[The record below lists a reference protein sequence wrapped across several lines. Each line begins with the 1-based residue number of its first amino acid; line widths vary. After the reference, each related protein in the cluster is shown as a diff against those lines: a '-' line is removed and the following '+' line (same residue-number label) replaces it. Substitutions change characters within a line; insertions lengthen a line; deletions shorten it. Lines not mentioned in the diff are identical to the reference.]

1 MNRHI
6 HTLLVSTDNLLTV
19 MNGTGLEI
27 RQFVLI
33 YVELDG
39 LWFTIH
45 SGDADNIIE
54 VLMNIDIDRNIR
66 IKKRLMECN
75 HAVEGIG

>member
-1 MNRHI
+1 
-6 HTLLVSTDNLLTV
+6 
-19 MNGTGLEI
+19 MNGTGLKI

-39 LWFTIH
+39 LWLNVH
-45 SGDADNIIE
+45 PGDADNIIE

-75 HAVEGIG
+75 HAVEGVG

>member
-1 MNRHI
+1 MDRHE
-6 HTLLVSTDNLLTV
+6 HTRLVSTDNLLTM
-19 MNGTGLEI
+19 MNGTGLKI

-39 LWFTIH
+39 LWLNVH
-45 SGDADNIIE
+45 PGDADNIIE

-66 IKKRLMECN
+66 IKKSLMECN
-75 HAVEGIG
+75 HAVEGVG

>member
-1 MNRHI
+1 MDRHE
-6 HTLLVSTDNLLTV
+6 HTRLVSTDNLLAV

-33 YVELDG
+33 YVELDS
-39 LWFTIH
+39 LWLTIH
-45 SGDADNIIE
+45 PGDADNIIE

-66 IKKRLMECN
+66 IKKRLVECN
-75 HAVEGIG
+75 HAVEGVG

>member
-6 HTLLVSTDNLLTV
+6 HTLLVSTDNLLAV
-19 MNGTGLEI
+19 MNGAGLEI

-33 YVELDG
+33 YMELDG
-39 LWFTIH
+39 LRLNVH
-45 SGDADNIIE
+45 PGDADNIIE

>member
-1 MNRHI
+1 
-6 HTLLVSTDNLLTV
+6 
-19 MNGTGLEI
+19 MNGTGLKI

-39 LWFTIH
+39 LWLTVH
-45 SGDADNIIE
+45 PCNADNIIE
-54 VLMNIDIDRNIR
+54 VFMNIDIDRNIR

>member
-1 MNRHI
+1 MDRHE
-6 HTLLVSTDNLLTV
+6 HTRLVSTDNLLTM
-19 MNGTGLEI
+19 MNGTGLKI

-39 LWFTIH
+39 LWLNVH
-45 SGDADNIIE
+45 PGDADNIIE

-66 IKKRLMECN
+66 IKK
-75 HAVEGIG
+75 

>member
-1 MNRHI
+1 MNRHE
-6 HTLLVSTDNLLTV
+6 HTRLVSTDNLLAV

-39 LWFTIH
+39 LWLTIH
-45 SGDADNIIE
+45 PGDADNIIE

-66 IKKRLMECN
+66 IKKSLMECN

>member
-1 MNRHI
+1 MDRHE
-6 HTLLVSTDNLLTV
+6 HTRLVSTDNLLTM
-19 MNGTGLEI
+19 MNGTGLKI

-39 LWFTIH
+39 LWLNVH
-45 SGDADNIIE
+45 PGDADNIIE

>member
-1 MNRHI
+1 MDCHE
-6 HTLLVSTDNLLTV
+6 HTRLVSTDNLLAV

-33 YVELDG
+33 YVELDS
-39 LWFTIH
+39 LWLTIH
-45 SGDADNIIE
+45 PGDADNIIE

>member
-1 MNRHI
+1 MDCHK
-6 HTLLVSTDNLLTV
+6 HTRLVSTDNLLAV
-19 MNGTGLEI
+19 MNGTGLKI

-39 LWFTIH
+39 LWLNVH
-45 SGDADNIIE
+45 PGDADNIIE

-75 HAVEGIG
+75 HAVKGIG

>member
-1 MNRHI
+1 MDRHE
-6 HTLLVSTDNLLTV
+6 HTRLVSTDNLLAV
-19 MNGTGLEI
+19 MNGTGLKI

-39 LWFTIH
+39 LRLNVH
-45 SGDADNIIE
+45 PGDADNIIE

-75 HAVEGIG
+75 HAVEGVG

>member
-1 MNRHI
+1 MDCHK
-6 HTLLVSTDNLLTV
+6 HTRLVSTDNLLAV

-39 LWFTIH
+39 LWLTIH
-45 SGDADNIIE
+45 PGDADNIIE

-66 IKKRLMECN
+66 IKK
-75 HAVEGIG
+75 

>member
-1 MNRHI
+1 MDCHK
-6 HTLLVSTDNLLTV
+6 HTRLVSTDNLLTV
-19 MNGTGLEI
+19 MNGTGLKI

-39 LWFTIH
+39 LWLNVH
-45 SGDADNIIE
+45 PGDADNIIE

-66 IKKRLMECN
+66 IKKSLMECN
-75 HAVEGIG
+75 HAVEGVG

>member
-1 MNRHI
+1 MDRHE
-6 HTLLVSTDNLLTV
+6 HTRLVSTDNLLTM

-33 YVELDG
+33 YVELDS
-39 LWFTIH
+39 LWLTIH
-45 SGDADNIIE
+45 PGDADNIIE

-66 IKKRLMECN
+66 IKK
-75 HAVEGIG
+75 

>member
-1 MNRHI
+1 MDCHE
-6 HTLLVSTDNLLTV
+6 HTRLISTDYLLAM

-33 YVELDG
+33 YVEPDS
-39 LWFTIH
+39 LWLTIH
-45 SGDADNIIE
+45 PGDADNIIE
-54 VLMNIDIDRNIR
+54 VFMNINIDRNIR

>member
-1 MNRHI
+1 MDCHK
-6 HTLLVSTDNLLTV
+6 HTRLVSTDNLLAV
-19 MNGTGLEI
+19 MNGTGLKI

-39 LWFTIH
+39 LRLNVH
-45 SGDADNIIE
+45 PGDADNIIE

-66 IKKRLMECN
+66 IKK
-75 HAVEGIG
+75 

>member
-1 MNRHI
+1 MDCHE
-6 HTLLVSTDNLLTV
+6 HTRLVSTDNLLAV

-39 LWFTIH
+39 LWLNVH
-45 SGDADNIIE
+45 PGDADNIIE
-54 VLMNIDIDRNIR
+54 VFMNVNINRNIIVHQR
-66 IKKRLMECN
+66 MMEGD

>member
-1 MNRHI
+1 MDYHK
-6 HTLLVSTDNLLTV
+6 HTRLVSTDNLLAV
-19 MNGTGLEI
+19 MNGTGLKI

-39 LWFTIH
+39 LWLNVH
-45 SGDADNIIE
+45 PGDADNIIE

-75 HAVEGIG
+75 HAVEGVG

>member
-1 MNRHI
+1 MDCHE
-6 HTLLVSTDNLLTV
+6 HTRLISTDYLLAM

-27 RQFVLI
+27 RQFMFI
-33 YVELDG
+33 YVELDS
-39 LWFTIH
+39 LWLTIH
-45 SGDADNIIE
+45 PGDADNIIK

-75 HAVEGIG
+75 HAVKGIG

>member
-1 MNRHI
+1 
-6 HTLLVSTDNLLTV
+6 
-19 MNGTGLEI
+19 MNGTGLKI
-27 RQFVLI
+27 RQFMFI

-75 HAVEGIG
+75 HAVERVG

>member
-1 MNRHI
+1 MDRHE
-6 HTLLVSTDNLLTV
+6 HTRLVSTDNLLTM
-19 MNGTGLEI
+19 MNGTGLKI

-33 YVELDG
+33 YVELDS
-39 LWFTIH
+39 LWLTIH
-45 SGDADNIIE
+45 PGDADNIIE

-66 IKKRLMECN
+66 IKKRLVECN

>member
-1 MNRHI
+1 MNRHE
-6 HTLLVSTDNLLTV
+6 HTGLVSTDNLLAV

-27 RQFVLI
+27 RQFMFI

-39 LWFTIH
+39 LWLTIH
-45 SGDADNIIE
+45 PGNADNIIE

-66 IKKRLMECN
+66 IKK
-75 HAVEGIG
+75 

>member
-1 MNRHI
+1 MDCHK
-6 HTLLVSTDNLLTV
+6 HTRLVSTDNLLAV
-19 MNGTGLEI
+19 MNGTGLKI

-33 YVELDG
+33 YVEPDG
-39 LWFTIH
+39 LRLNVH
-45 SGDADNIIE
+45 PGDADNIIE

-75 HAVEGIG
+75 HAVEGVG

>member
-1 MNRHI
+1 MDCHEHPR
-6 HTLLVSTDNLLTV
+6 LVSTDYLLAV

-33 YVELDG
+33 YVKLDC
-39 LWFTIH
+39 LRFIIH
-45 SGDADNIIE
+45 PGDADNIIE
-54 VLMNIDIDRNIR
+54 VFMNIDIDRNIR
-66 IKKRLMECN
+66 INKRLMECN

>member
-1 MNRHI
+1 MDCHK
-6 HTLLVSTDNLLTV
+6 HTRLVSTDNLLTV
-19 MNGTGLEI
+19 MNGTGLKI

-39 LWFTIH
+39 LRLNVH
-45 SGDADNIIE
+45 PGDADNIIE

-66 IKKRLMECN
+66 IKKSLMECN

>member
-1 MNRHI
+1 MDCHE
-6 HTLLVSTDNLLTV
+6 HTRLVSTDYLLAV

-33 YVELDG
+33 YVELDS
-39 LWFTIH
+39 LWLTIH
-45 SGDADNIIE
+45 PGDADNIIE

-66 IKKRLMECN
+66 IKK
-75 HAVEGIG
+75 

>member
-1 MNRHI
+1 MDCHK
-6 HTLLVSTDNLLTV
+6 HTRLVSTDNLLAV
-19 MNGTGLEI
+19 MNGTGLKI

-39 LWFTIH
+39 LWLNVH
-45 SGDADNIIE
+45 PGDADNIIE

-66 IKKRLMECN
+66 IKKSLMECN
-75 HAVEGIG
+75 HAVEGVG

>member
-1 MNRHI
+1 MDCHK
-6 HTLLVSTDNLLTV
+6 HTRFVSTDNLLTV
-19 MNGTGLEI
+19 MNGAGLEI

-39 LWFTIH
+39 LWLNVH
-45 SGDADNIIE
+45 PGDADNIIE

-66 IKKRLMECN
+66 IKK
-75 HAVEGIG
+75 

>member
-1 MNRHI
+1 MGRHE
-6 HTLLVSTDNLLTV
+6 HARLVSTDNLLAV

-39 LWFTIH
+39 LWLNVH
-45 SGDADNIIE
+45 PGDADNIIE

-66 IKKRLMECN
+66 IKKRLVECN
-75 HAVEGIG
+75 HAVEGVG

>member
-1 MNRHI
+1 MDCHE
-6 HTLLVSTDNLLTV
+6 HTRLISTDYLLAM

-33 YVELDG
+33 YVEPDG

-45 SGDADNIIE
+45 PGNADNIIE
-54 VLMNIDIDRNIR
+54 VFMNIDIDRNIR
-66 IKKRLMECN
+66 INKRLMECN
-75 HAVEGIG
+75 HAVESIG

>member
-1 MNRHI
+1 MDCHEHPR
-6 HTLLVSTDNLLTV
+6 LVSTDNLLAV

-39 LWFTIH
+39 LWLTIH
-45 SGDADNIIE
+45 PGDADNIIE

-66 IKKRLMECN
+66 IKKSLMECN
-75 HAVEGIG
+75 HAVESIG

>member
-1 MNRHI
+1 MDCHK
-6 HTLLVSTDNLLTV
+6 HTRFVSTDNLLAV
-19 MNGTGLEI
+19 MNGTGLKI

-39 LWFTIH
+39 LWLNVH
-45 SGDADNIIE
+45 PGDADNIIE

>member
-1 MNRHI
+1 MDCHK
-6 HTLLVSTDNLLTV
+6 HTRLVSTDNLLTV
-19 MNGTGLEI
+19 MNGTSLKI

-39 LWFTIH
+39 LWLNVH
-45 SGDADNIIE
+45 PGDADNIIE

-66 IKKRLMECN
+66 IKKSLMECN
-75 HAVEGIG
+75 HAVEGVG